1 MATISPAAQV
11 SFARAVIARLAVWPV
26 LTVAVESSWGGPE
39 SKQKR
44 TWMAGEIVDAFG
56 QTTSA
61 SAELDEIYI
70 EELLLQMMSDEFDC
84 VVDDLSGEEVA
95 KDIIKLWNDT
105 KDGSIDQSVKIW
117 EDKEKTMS
125 GKKIQFAQ
133 AKRGNDTDWVEDD
146 EEGSSDEDDGG
157 DDDEGEDAQM
167 DVDEAPALVERRE
180 RQEPIVDEEGF
191 TLVQGKGK
199 GKKR

>member
-1 MATISPAAQV
+1 
-11 SFARAVIARLAVWPV
+11 
-26 LTVAVESSWGGPE
+26 
-39 SKQKR
+39 
-44 TWMAGEIVDAFG
+44 MAGEIVDAFD
-56 QTTSA
+56 QPTTP
-61 SAELDEIYI
+61 SAELDEVYI

-95 KDIIKLWNDT
+95 KDIIKLWNDI

-146 EEGSSDEDDGG
+146 EEGSSDEDDDG
-157 DDDEGEDAQM
+157 DEEGEDVQM

>member
-1 MATISPAAQV
+1 MASVSPAAQV

-26 LTVAVESSWGGPE
+26 LSVAVESSWGGPE

-44 TWMAGEIVDAFG
+44 TWMAGEIIDAFDRA
-56 QTTSA
+56 TPA
-61 SAELDEIYI
+61 SAEPDEIYI

-105 KDGSIDQSVKIW
+105 KDGSIDQSLRIW
-117 EDKEKTMS
+117 EDKEKAMS
-125 GKKIQFAQ
+125 GKKIQFTA

-146 EEGSSDEDDGG
+146 EEGSSDDDD
-157 DDDEGEDAQM
+157 DDDEGEDAEM
-167 DVDEAPALVERRE
+167 DVDEVPALVERRE
-180 RQEPIVDEEGF
+180 REEPIVDEEGF

-199 GKKR
+199 GKRR